1 MKKLFGVLA
10 LSAACLISQFSAMAN
25 SAQKDW
31 QGTSANGVIVTD
43 EECPVTVEKER
54 LTFDISE
61 LPVASSLEGAGADGA
76 GAGGVFGATFELPP
90 VQPAAA
96 KINTTKKS
104 ETKTIPEI

>member
-61 LPVASSLEGAGADGA
+61 FPETYYSTPEEFLSYTGRVTAEY
-76 GAGGVFGATFELPP
+76 TFYNPTRIQKNTELR
-90 VQPAAA
+90 
-96 KINTTKKS
+96 
-104 ETKTIPEI
+104 